1 VEPSA
6 GSPLTSQRS
15 GSHWYRVA
23 LLSSPDA
30 LAACTARVVEVVT
43 TARDGSKFPTVEL
56 RALYLARGML
66 QGDEDVAGHQAGNAP
81 WLCTARPTEN
91 TAWSPRCWEGCAQV
105 TKRYRRCPKT
115 RASGPDL
122 RLPRRPPA
130 AATPQRIEGNG
141 GSVGWR
147 PLRTCRL
154 CGRS

>member
-81 WLCTARPTEN
+81 WLCTARPTEK
-91 TAWSPRCWEGCAQV
+91 TAWSPRCWQGCAQV
-105 TKRYRRCPKT
+105 TTRYRRCPI
-115 RASGPDL
+115 
-122 RLPRRPPA
+122 RRPPA